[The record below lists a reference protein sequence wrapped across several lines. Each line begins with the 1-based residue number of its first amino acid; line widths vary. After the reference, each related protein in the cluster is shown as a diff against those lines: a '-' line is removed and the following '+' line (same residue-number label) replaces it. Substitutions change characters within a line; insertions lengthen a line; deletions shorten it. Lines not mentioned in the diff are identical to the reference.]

1 MSYMVYL
8 DKVETLHIREK
19 VLIGLTVGILL
30 VSMMQFFFV
39 DPRLASTDRLNKQL
53 RSLTSNNERLASQLD
68 SKLLM
73 PNQNRRV
80 VLSKEADA
88 LQLQLNQEQSQ
99 IRKQTASLVPA
110 NQVPVLLQSLLS
122 KELVELVALKNIAPV
137 PIIEEGSESGGA
149 SVQLYRHGIE
159 LQIRGSY
166 HELRRYLMA
175 MEQQSWKLLWH
186 AFHLE
191 TESNGSSLMRLEVQT
206 LSTDNVW
213 IGV

>member
-1 MSYMVYL
+1 MVYL

>member
-8 DKVETLHIREK
+8 DKVETLNIREK

-68 SKLLM
+68 NKLLM